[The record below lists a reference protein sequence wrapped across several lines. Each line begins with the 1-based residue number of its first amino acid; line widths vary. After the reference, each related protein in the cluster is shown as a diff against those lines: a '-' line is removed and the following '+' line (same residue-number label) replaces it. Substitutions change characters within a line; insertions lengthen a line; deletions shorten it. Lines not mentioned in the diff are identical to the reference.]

1 MAANDRTYGE
11 IIEAYKHIKG
21 TKDNFGFPRKTLFHI
36 HTPASYDYRMIED
49 KGTNGYEKLSEN
61 ELENIVYEKEIIP
74 QGVSMDLYEMGEQF
88 LIFKNNK
95 ELYAYLLIAHE
106 ILINEYEIVVVSDHN
121 TFGGV
126 NKLKLCVD
134 YLKQI
139 KPIRYNVYANIF
151 RGIEISCA
159 DKLHVVAIIDE
170 GKKREKD
177 VTDWL
182 NDKLL
187 SEKDGVYVTSL
198 EAMEDLSN
206 MGAITYIAHIY
217 SSDINK
223 ESSFSGGYKKK
234 LFSSENT
241 RVVGLRNKNQIEG
254 AKNFLNNYRKDINF
268 LIDSDSHSI
277 DTLSENYFWI
287 KGSKISFQMLKEA
300 MIDFDISVSYDDPNK
315 NKVYIEGLYVMYE
328 ESGFLSNKNQNGDF
342 TVKFSDSLNCL
353 IGGRGTG
360 KSTVLEIIDFVM
372 TQVIHDKK
380 LLDFICWHG
389 KVYLLFR
396 KDEDEYIVE
405 FSTPYRENNK
415 DINILSCF
423 EDEKPY
429 RYDRKYHFSPDNIKK
444 YMSKNLIKLYKIN
457 SDGNNSIT
465 KDNICIEKNKTRV
478 LSELYDNRYSVNDL
492 VRYASGDEI
501 NNFIYELMFKN
512 KNLNSLEKKIRF
524 STKSG
529 LLNFL
534 KSIDSILALRKKE
547 IEEVIKPFNDT
558 QVNIL
563 EIQYIQN
570 DFDFEYP
577 LDVIYGKKFEGIAKK
592 YNIDRENLKDY
603 MSFVI
608 DKKGLIDFLK
618 SSINNEFSWIESEE
632 LLEFT
637 QTRSIKN
644 IDSNKEFI
652 NKSTAK
658 MIVSDLIKHA
668 TDEDKIKIW
677 IAYFKKYFD
686 KIEEYTILF
695 NINSKEDSKNLSKN
709 FKDIRQ
715 LSLGQKVVAMLDFI
729 LGYGEYNNDFR
740 PIVID
745 QPEDNLDS
753 RYIYKNLVQ
762 QLRKTKN
769 ERQVIIA
776 THSATIVTN
785 AMADSVIVMESDGLH
800 GWVKKQGYPGEAII
814 KKEIINHMEGG
825 IDSFNHKMIIYKE
838 ALGG

>member
-1 MAANDRTYGE
+1 MAADDRTYGE
-11 IIEAYKHIKG
+11 IIEAYNYIKG
-21 TKDNFGFPRKTLFHI
+21 TRDNFGFPRKTLFHI
-36 HTPASYDYRMIED
+36 HTPASHDYRMIED
-49 KGTNGYEKLSEN
+49 KGTNGYEKISEK
-61 ELENIVYEKEIIP
+61 ELEDIVYEKEIMPKSVNIDI
-74 QGVSMDLYEMGEQF
+74 GEMGDQF
-88 LIFKNNK
+88 LIFNSNK
-95 ELYAYLLIAHE
+95 EFYAYLLIAHE
-106 ILINEYEIVVVSDHN
+106 LLINEYEIVVVADHN
-121 TFGGV
+121 TFDGV
-126 NKLKLCVD
+126 NKLRLCAD
-134 YLKQI
+134 YLKENI
-139 KPIRYNVYANIF
+139 TKYKVYTNIF

-159 DKLHVVAIIDE
+159 DKLHVVAIVDGENKESRVI
-170 GKKREKD
+170 R
-177 VTDWL
+177 WL
-182 NDKLL
+182 DDKLI
-187 SEKDGVYVTSL
+187 SKKDGVYVTSL
-198 EAMEDLSN
+198 DAMEDLSK

-217 SSDINK
+217 SSDIHK
-223 ESSFSGGYKKK
+223 EAFFSGGYKKK

-241 RVVGLRNKNQIEG
+241 RVVGLRNKNQIES

-268 LIDSDSHSI
+268 LIDNDSHSI

-328 ESGFLSNKNQNGDF
+328 ESGFLSNKNENGDF
-342 TVKFSDSLNCL
+342 TVKFSDSLNCF

-372 TQVIHDKK
+372 TQTIHDEKI
-380 LLDFICWHG
+380 LDFICWHG
-389 KVYLLFR
+389 NVYILFR
-396 KDEDEYIVE
+396 KDQDEYMVE
-405 FSTPYRENNK
+405 FLTPFRDNNK

-423 EDEKPY
+423 EEEKPFK
-429 RYDRKYHFSPDNIKK
+429 YDRKYHFHQDVIKK
-444 YMSKNLIKLYKIN
+444 YTLRNLIKLYKIN
-457 SDGNNSIT
+457 SNNSNSIT
-465 KDNICIEKNKTRV
+465 KDNINTVSTKTQV

-501 NNFIYELMFKN
+501 NDFIYHLMFKN
-512 KNLNSLEKKIRF
+512 KELDSLEKKVRF
-524 STKSG
+524 SAKSG
-529 LLNFL
+529 LLRFL
-534 KSIDSILALRKKE
+534 KEIDGILVSRKKE

-570 DFDFEYP
+570 DFHFKYP
-577 LDVIYGKKFEGIAKK
+577 LDAIYGEKFDDISKT
-592 YNIDRENLKDY
+592 YNIDRENLKEF

-608 DKKGLIDFLK
+608 DKKGLIDFLI
-618 SSINNEFSWIESEE
+618 SSIENDFSLIEPKE

-637 QTRSIKN
+637 QPPDTKN
-644 IDSNKEFI
+644 INLNKEII
-652 NKSTAK
+652 NKYTART
-658 MIVSDLIKHA
+658 IVSDLIKYA
-668 TDEDKIKIW
+668 TNEDNVNIW
-677 IAYFKKYFD
+677 VTYFKKYFG
-686 KIEEYTILF
+686 KIEEYTISF

-709 FKDIRQ
+709 FKDVRQ

-729 LGYGEYNNDFR
+729 FGYGEYNNDFR

-776 THSATIVTN
+776 SHSATIVTN
-785 AMADSVIVMESDGLH
+785 AMADSVIVMESNGVH

-825 IDSFNHKMIIYKE
+825 IESFRHKMQIYKE
-838 ALGG
+838 ALGI

>member
-36 HTPASYDYRMIED
+36 HTPASYDYEMFGK
-49 KGTNGYEKLSEN
+49 KGEN
-61 ELENIVYEKEIIP
+61 EYKNISEKELEDIVYEKEIIP
-74 QGVSMDLYEMGEQF
+74 QVACMGLDEMGEQF
-88 LIFKNNK
+88 LIYKNKK
-95 ELYAYLLIAHE
+95 EFYAYLLIAHE
-106 ILINEYEIVVVSDHN
+106 LLINEYEIVVVADHN
-121 TFGGV
+121 TFDGID
-126 NKLKLCVD
+126 KLKLCVE
-134 YLKQI
+134 YLKHT
-139 KPIRYNVYANIF
+139 KSKKYKVFANIF

-159 DKLHVVAIIDE
+159 DKLHIVAIVD
-170 GKKREKD
+170 GKEKESGILK
-177 VTDWL
+177 WL
-182 NDKLL
+182 KDKLI
-187 SEKDGVYVTSL
+187 SERDGIYATSL
-198 EAMEDLSN
+198 VAMEELSKK
-206 MGAITYIAHIY
+206 GAITYIAHIY

-241 RVVGLRNKNQIEG
+241 RVVGLKNKNQIES
-254 AKNFLNNYRKDINF
+254 ANNFLNNYRKGINY
-268 LIDSDSHSI
+268 LIDNDSHSI

-300 MIDFDISVSYDDPNK
+300 MIDFDISVSYDNPNR

-328 ESGFLSNKNQNGDF
+328 ESGFLSNMNKNGDF

-372 TQVIHDKK
+372 TQIIHDDK

-405 FSTPYRENNK
+405 FSTPYREDNK

-429 RYDRKYHFSPDNIKK
+429 RYDRKYHFDPDNIKK

-457 SDGNNSIT
+457 SNGNNTIT
-465 KDNICIEKNKTRV
+465 KDNICIVKNKTQV

-492 VRYASGDEI
+492 VKYASGEEI
-501 NNFIYELMFKN
+501 NSFIYNLMFKN
-512 KNLNSLEKKIRF
+512 KKLDTLDKKVRF
-524 STKSG
+524 STVSG
-529 LLNFL
+529 LLRFL
-534 KSIDSILALRKKE
+534 KGIDDTLMSRKKE
-547 IEEVIKPFNDT
+547 IKEVIEPFNDT
-558 QVNIL
+558 QKNIL

-577 LDVIYGKKFEGIAKK
+577 LDVIYSKKFDNISKK
-592 YNIDRENLKDY
+592 YNIKRGQLKEF
-603 MSFVI
+603 MSFLI

-618 SSINNEFSWIESEE
+618 SSIDNDFSWIDAKE

-637 QTRSIKN
+637 QPSSIGN
-644 IDSNKEFI
+644 INLNKEVI
-652 NKSTAK
+652 NKSKAK
-658 MIVSDLIKHA
+658 IIVTDLIKYA
-668 TDEDKIKIW
+668 ADEDNLKIW
-677 IAYFKKYFD
+677 IAYFKKYFG

-695 NINSKEDSKNLSKN
+695 NINSKEDSKTLSKN
-709 FKDIRQ
+709 FKDTRQ

-729 LGYGEYNNDFR
+729 FGYGEYSNDFR

-762 QLRKTKN
+762 QLRKTKS

-785 AMADSVIVMESDGLH
+785 AMADSVIVMESDGVH
-800 GWVKKQGYPGEAII
+800 GWVKKQGYPGEVII

-825 IDSFNHKMIIYKE
+825 IDSFNHKMLIYKE

>member
-11 IIEAYKHIKG
+11 IIEAYKHIKK

-36 HTPASYDYRMIED
+36 HTPASYDYKMLD
-49 KGTNGYEKLSEN
+49 KNVTNGYKDVSEK
-61 ELENIVYEKEIIP
+61 ELEDIVYEKEIIP
-74 QGVSMDLYEMGEQF
+74 QGIRMGIYEMGEEF
-88 LIFKNNK
+88 HIYDGNK
-95 ELYAYLLIAHE
+95 ELFAYLLIAHE
-106 ILINEYEIVVVSDHN
+106 LLINEYEIVVVSDHN
-121 TFGGV
+121 TFEGV

-134 YLKQI
+134 YLKNSRTEY
-139 KPIRYNVYANIF
+139 KVYTNIF

-159 DKLHVVAIIDE
+159 DKLHVVAIIDDV
-170 GKKREKD
+170 KKKEKEIIE
-177 VTDWL
+177 WL
-182 NDKLL
+182 DKKLL
-187 SEKDGVYVTSL
+187 SEKDGIYETSL
-198 EAMEDLSN
+198 VAMEELSD

-241 RVVGLRNKNQIEG
+241 RVVGLKNKNQIEG
-254 AKNFLNNYRKDINF
+254 AKNFLNNYRKEINF
-268 LIDSDSHSI
+268 LIDNDSHSI

-287 KGSKISFQMLKEA
+287 KGSKINFQMLKEA
-300 MIDFDISVSYDDPNK
+300 LIDFDISVSYDNPNK

-328 ESGFLSNKNQNGDF
+328 ESGFLSNKNNNGDF
-342 TVKFSDSLNCL
+342 TVKFSDSLNCF

-372 TQVIHDKK
+372 TQTILDKD

-396 KDEDEYIVE
+396 KYEDEYIVE
-405 FSTPYRENNK
+405 FSTPYREDNK

-429 RYDRKYHFSPDNIKK
+429 RYDRKYHFYPDDIKK

-457 SDGNNSIT
+457 CNSNNPIT

-524 STKSG
+524 SAKSG
-529 LLNFL
+529 LLSFL
-534 KSIDSILALRKKE
+534 KRIDSILASRKKE
-547 IEEVIKPFNDT
+547 IENVIKPFNDT
-558 QVNIL
+558 QKDIL
-563 EIQYIQN
+563 KIQYIQN
-570 DFDFEYP
+570 DFHFEYP
-577 LDVIYGKKFEGIAKK
+577 LDAIYGKKFDYISKM
-592 YNIDRENLKDY
+592 YNINRENLKDF

-618 SSINNEFSWIESEE
+618 SSIENDFSWMEPKE
-632 LLEFT
+632 LLDFT
-637 QTRSIKN
+637 QPPNTIN
-644 IDSNKEFI
+644 INLNKEVI
-652 NKSTAK
+652 NKYTART
-658 MIVSDLIKHA
+658 IVSDLIKYA
-668 TDEDKIKIW
+668 TNENNLKTW
-677 IAYFKKYFD
+677 IAYFKKYFG

-709 FKDIRQ
+709 FKDVRQ

-769 ERQVIIA
+769 DRQVIIA

-785 AMADSVIVMESDGLH
+785 AMADSVIVMESDGVH
-800 GWVKKQGYPGEAII
+800 GWVKKQGYPGETII

-825 IDSFNHKMIIYKE
+825 IDSFNHKLLIYKE
-838 ALGG
+838 ALSN